1 MAMLGLSEWK
11 FIGGTEG
18 NSFEIASRFPRLK
31 AVNEWSQRRESRGEE
46 SRGKDLSGF
55 LGKCNMFFK
64 CATAYV

>member
-18 NSFEIASRFPRLK
+18 KSFEIASRFPRLK
-31 AVNEWSQRRESRGEE
+31 AVKEWIQRRESRDEE
-46 SRGKDLSGF
+46 SLGKDLRVF

-64 CATAYV
+64 CAAAYV